1 MNKKNV
7 LLSSVLVLTFL
18 ILSSTLQNGWTNLD
32 DPIYILENPLIKDLS
47 WSGVVNMFTTFQVNG
62 SYNPLVLLSW
72 SVDYFF
78 SELNPTTFHATN
90 LILHIIVTSLVFY
103 LTLLLS
109 KNKWIAFGTS
119 LLFGIHPMHVEAV
132 AWVTARK
139 DLLYTLFY
147 IASLIAYYFYLQQNA
162 GNKWRYFV
170 LCFSF
175 FVLSLF
181 SKGSAITLP
190 LILWA
195 IDYLTKRKG
204 LKEILLEKIPF
215 LVLSILF
222 TIIAIKAQD
231 LGEALQ
237 FREFY
242 SVFDSLSVGFYGYF
256 DYLIKLIAPYK
267 LSALHPYPTPSG
279 TPVPWYFTVAAI
291 PVLAIAGYCFYKIR
305 KARTL
310 VFGFG
315 FFFITLIPVIQ
326 VLSFAVSVTADRFTY
341 LPYFGLFFLMSSGVF
356 LMVKKKPQFKN
367 ATLILSIIFL
377 TFLSIITFRYSK
389 TWKNSETVWN
399 KVLKFYPDYFVA
411 YVNRA
416 AYRIN
421 VGNYDEALKDCN
433 KAISLKPNYHLAF
446 YNRGYIYQELGNIE
460 EAIKNYSQT
469 IILKDDTSQAY
480 QNRGILYVNL
490 EKFEEAYNDFNSALK
505 ANPKD
510 PIAYLNRASLLKD
523 LKEYTKVIDDASAVI
538 SLDST
543 LLQAYYL
550 RGISYAKENQNNKAI
565 LDLTKAI
572 EDKSLSANALKER
585 GYIYLRL
592 KKDDEAINDFEA
604 SLNLDN
610 NQLDL
615 YLDKSELHIKRFEYD
630 KALFSLERAERIDSK
645 NNKIYYL
652 RNIVYQQKGDTLTAL
667 KELER
672 GMINQPQDSLLA
684 EEKKNILK
692 RISSYEK

>member
-1 MNKKNV
+1 MIKKNV
-7 LLSSVLVLTFL
+7 LLTSALVLTFL
-18 ILSSTLQNGWTNLD
+18 ILSSTLQNRWTNLD

-47 WSGVVNMFTTFQVNG
+47 WEGIIKMFTTFQVNG

-72 SVDYFF
+72 SVDYYFF
-78 SELNPTTFHATN
+78 GLNPTAFHVTN
-90 LILHIIVTSLVFY
+90 LVLHILVTALVFY
-103 LTLLLS
+103 LALLLS

-147 IASLIAYYFYLQQNA
+147 VAGLIAYYFYLQKQTKA
-162 GNKWRYFV
+162 KWRYFS
-170 LCFSF
+170 LCFLF

-181 SKGSAITLP
+181 SKGSAITFP

-204 LKEILLEKIPF
+204 LKIILFEKIPF
-215 LVLSILF
+215 FVFSIIF
-222 TIIAIKAQD
+222 TYVSIKAQA

-256 DYLIKLIAPYK
+256 DYLVKLLAPYR
-267 LSALHPYPTPSG
+267 LSGLHPYPTPSG
-279 TPVPWYFTVAAI
+279 TPVPWYFTIAAI
-291 PVLAIAGYCFYKIR
+291 PILTIAGYCFYKIR
-305 KARTL
+305 KARVL

-341 LPYFGLFFLMSSGVF
+341 LPYFGLFFLMCSGIVWIINNKPH
-356 LMVKKKPQFKN
+356 LKKGTF
-367 ATLILSIIFL
+367 ILSVVFFI
-377 TFLSIITFRYSK
+377 FLSITTFQYSQ
-389 TWKNSETVWN
+389 TWKNSETVWTR
-399 KVLKFYPDYFVA
+399 VIKFYPDYFVS

-421 VGNYDEALKDCN
+421 VGEYEKALEDCD
-433 KAISLKPNYHLAF
+433 KALSLKPDYHLAF

-469 IILKDDTSQAY
+469 IALNNNASQAY
-480 QNRGILYVNL
+480 QNRGILYVNIA
-490 EKFEEAYNDFNSALK
+490 KSEEAYNDFNNAIRI
-505 ANPKD
+505 NPKD
-510 PIAYLNRASLLKD
+510 PIAFLNRASLLRD
-523 LKEYTKVIDDASAVI
+523 LKEDTKVIDDASTVI

-550 RGISYAKENQNNKAI
+550 RGVSHAKLNQNNRAI
-565 LDLTKAI
+565 SDLTKAI
-572 EDKSLSANALKER
+572 HDRSLSANAFKER
-585 GYIYLRL
+585 GLVYLNLEKTESAL
-592 KKDDEAINDFEA
+592 KDFEA
-604 SLNLDN
+604 SLKLND

-615 YLDKSELHIKRFEYD
+615 YIHKAELHLKLSEYD
-630 KALFSLERAERIDSK
+630 KALFSLERAERINSK
-645 NNKIYYL
+645 NLKVYFLRSIIYQ
-652 RNIVYQQKGDTLTAL
+652 NKGDNLTAL
-667 KELER
+667 NEIEKGLT
-672 GMINQPQDSLLA
+672 IQSQDSVLI

-692 RISSYEK
+692 RINRNEK